1 MSLARYV
8 IRRVLQSVPV
18 LLGILT
24 ITFILVNLIPGDPIR
39 IMVVETGADEE
50 IIRQLEAR
58 YGLDEPLYERYLN
71 YVVGAVQGDLG
82 QSIYY
87 GVPVTEKII
96 ERLPVT
102 LLLVTSSFVFAIL
115 MAVPLGVL
123 AAHRKNKPTDHVSRI
138 IALVGVSTPSFW
150 IGLLLIILFAFH
162 LGWLPSSGLILPW
175 EDPGEVRRLG
185 DGILGEPL
193 LSIHPRIAVLYQ
205 AARHLILPTI
215 ALGTLQTA
223 AIMRIE
229 RAEMLETLQRDY
241 VELARAYGVS
251 ERTILRRHA
260 FRVAQLPVIT
270 IVGLNLTSALG
281 GAVLIETVF
290 NINGLGRLIITAIQ
304 NLDYPLVMGTTFFF
318 GFVFVIGVI
327 ITDISYA
334 YIDPRVTYGERE

>member
-1 MSLARYV
+1 VSLLRYTLS
-8 IRRVLQSVPV
+8 RCLQAIPV
-18 LLGILT
+18 LIGIIT

-39 IMVVETGADEE
+39 ILLAEGDADPAVIE
-50 IIRQLEAR
+50 QLEAR
-58 YGLDEPLYERYLN
+58 YGLDRPIYERYFY
-71 YVVGAVQGDLG
+71 YVIGVAQGDLG

-87 GVPVTEKII
+87 GVPVLQKIL

-102 LLLVTSSFVFAIL
+102 IMLVVSAFTFAISL
-115 MAVPLGVL
+115 SIPLGVL

-138 IALVGVSTPSFW
+138 IALIGVSTPSFW

-162 LGWLPSSGLILPW
+162 LGWLPSSGMVYPWDSPDDVRFLDAGHLGPILV
-175 EDPGEVRRLG
+175 D
-185 DGILGEPL
+185 
-193 LSIHPRIAVLYQ
+193 IHPQLAVFYQ
-205 AARHLILPTI
+205 TLRHLILPTI
-215 ALGTLQTA
+215 ALGTLQMA

-260 FRVAQLPVIT
+260 FRVAQLPVVT

-318 GFVFVIGVI
+318 GVVFVVGVI

-334 YIDPRVTYGERE
+334 YIDPRVSYGERE

>member
-1 MSLARYV
+1 MSLSRYIV
-8 IRRVLQSVPV
+8 GRLIQSLPV

-24 ITFILVNLIPGDPIR
+24 ITFVLANLIPGNPIE
-39 IMVVETGADEE
+39 IMTEAGADEE
-50 IIRQLEAR
+50 IVRQLEAR
-58 YGLDEPLYERYLN
+58 YGLDRPLHERYVS
-71 YVVGAVQGDLG
+71 YVIAAAQGDLG

-87 GVPVTEKII
+87 GVPVLTKIL

-102 LLLVTSSFVFAIL
+102 ILLVTSAFAFAI
-115 MAVPLGVL
+115 AVSVPLGVL

-138 IALVGVSTPSFW
+138 IALIGVSTPSFW

-162 LGWLPSSGLILPW
+162 LGWLPSSGIVYPW
-175 EDPGEVRRLG
+175 ADPSDVRALEAG
-185 DGILGEPL
+185 LFGASL
-193 LSIHPRIAVLYQ
+193 LSIHPRLAVLYQ
-205 AARHLILPTI
+205 AGRHLLMPTI

-241 VELARAYGVS
+241 VDLARAYGVS
-251 ERTILRRHA
+251 ERKILRRHA
-260 FRVAQLPVIT
+260 FKVAQLPVVT

-290 NINGLGRLIITAIQ
+290 NINGLGRLIILAIQ

-318 GFVFVIGVI
+318 GLVFVIGVI
-327 ITDISYA
+327 ITDVSYA
-334 YIDPRVTYGERE
+334 YIDPRVTYGGRE